1 MVGLNIKVRYGL
13 KFSDKSWR
21 NFKTNTKKKF
31 NECDAVCIYNLCA

>member
-21 NFKTNTKKKF
+21 NFKTNRKKTLM
-31 NECDAVCIYNLCA
+31 NVIQYAYIVCA